1 MFKTHHFVI
10 ASLVA
15 MFSIGAAFAG
25 PTGTPGK
32 NFNISW
38 DEFKGRCANPDSFD
52 NQREPRA
59 ITIQCTNTE
68 HEYVADAPGAVD
80 LAANRHVS
88 TAVLS
93 DKFTVS
99 AMEKDYPI
107 ATKPGSCQPMC
118 SGLRATSTTIA
129 LRHSTQPRA
138 ITPRPL
144 TSVTPAFASTL
155 AAAKA
160 QSRSK
165 LRFTQKR
172 GNGMEPSPFFY
183 SKNQPIYLLRE
194 RDHVE
199 HFPDPSPVSI
209 GSRHQF
215 VWQGHGHS
223 TRRGA

>member
-107 ATKPGSCQPMC
+107 ATKPGSCQ
-118 SGLRATSTTIA
+118 RYKEIAKTITIQRGPLNCADVLGIKGDINDYCASA
-129 LRHSTQPRA
+129 LDS
-138 ITPRPL
+138 
-144 TSVTPAFASTL
+144 
-155 AAAKA
+155 AKSNNPKTIDVSDTGVRVDTCGS
-160 QSRSK
+160 Q
-165 LRFTQKR
+165 
-172 GNGMEPSPFFY
+172 G
-183 SKNQPIYLLRE
+183 
-194 RDHVE
+194 
-199 HFPDPSPVSI
+199 PVKK
-209 GSRHQF
+209 
-215 VWQGHGHS
+215 
-223 TRRGA
+223 